1 MSFSLYHIVYLIL
14 STVLIVDTI
23 RLFILRFREC
33 GNNGMKK
40 NKARRKLLFNFFMII
55 VIDFTILSVIIM
67 SW

>member
-23 RLFILRFREC
+23 RLFILRFKEC
-33 GNNGMKK
+33 GNDGIEK
-40 NKARRKLLFNFFMII
+40 NKVRKKLVFNFFIII
-55 VIDFTILSVIIM
+55 VIDFTILSIIIM